1 MAQAHHGSE
10 AVSLQDSANQTKIVS
25 SHSNFGQS
33 PFELWIDHP
42 DVPRKNH
49 MGVSKWLKETFFPHD
64 QLVIILHGFD
74 YLESDVIRS
83 FFLGDHITYD
93 VEHCQMIIVPVFWK
107 RKWSCYFWDFKEKH
121 ITVLDPSMMSSSAD
135 KVEAIHGNLVYKL
148 HAALFSCKKKFIR
161 GWDCDEDGWTSSFPT
176 HISVHSAFRHTGVY
190 VVHARA
196 FNRQQLNF
204 QLAGPMQSKVY
215 EFRSELLYFLLSMD
229 GNQGYKHPHLNQKLH
244 PLWN

>member
-42 DVPRKNH
+42 NVPRKNH

-64 QLVIILHGFD
+64 QLVII
-74 YLESDVIRS
+74 
-83 FFLGDHITYD
+83 
-93 VEHCQMIIVPVFWK
+93 IIVPVFWK

-148 HAALFSCKKKFIR
+148 NAALFSCKKKFIR

-196 FNRQQLNF
+196 FNGQQLNF
-204 QLAGPMQSKVY
+204 QLAGPMQLKVY